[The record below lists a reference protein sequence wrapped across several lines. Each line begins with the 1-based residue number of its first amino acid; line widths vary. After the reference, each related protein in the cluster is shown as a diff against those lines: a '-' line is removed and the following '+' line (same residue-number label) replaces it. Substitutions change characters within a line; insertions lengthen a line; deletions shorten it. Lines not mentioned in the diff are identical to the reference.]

1 MQLRVHGWEKRRKAS
16 TNEGFK
22 TIDPFT
28 RELFLTRGVTA
39 LLVILLAVSSPTT
52 AKCCSLG
59 GGASYDFLGDPAM
72 DIGMNSYD
80 QFLSE
85 EYPVSVAAATD
96 VKESA
101 KSQIRLNL
109 SNNSSIYLHLT
120 LAGGSLLGKGNVTSG
135 NITGPAEAVGQLLE
149 NILSLDVTALSGEI
163 YKMSLAAE
171 GSSILGDYSL
181 TMPDGERQ
189 NATAEGKWVT

>member
-1 MQLRVHGWEKRRKAS
+1 
-16 TNEGFK
+16 
-22 TIDPFT
+22 
-28 RELFLTRGVTA
+28 
-39 LLVILLAVSSPTT
+39 
-52 AKCCSLG
+52 
-59 GGASYDFLGDPAM
+59 M

-85 EYPVSVAAATD
+85 EPPVIVATADDVKDAAT
-96 VKESA
+96 
-101 KSQIRLNL
+101 SQIHLNL
-109 SNNSSIYLHLT
+109 SNNSSIYLLLT

-135 NITGPAEAVGQLLE
+135 NATQPAEAVGQLLG
-149 NILSLDVTALSGEI
+149 NKLSLEVTALSGET

-189 NATAEGKWVT
+189 NATAEGKWVI

>member
-1 MQLRVHGWEKRRKAS
+1 M
-16 TNEGFK
+16 
-22 TIDPFT
+22 DPFT
-28 RELFLTRGVTA
+28 RELFLTRSVTA
-39 LLVILLAVSSPTT
+39 LLVIVLAVSSPTA

-85 EYPVSVAAATD
+85 EYPVPIATVAD
-96 VKESA
+96 VKEAAS
-101 KSQIRLNL
+101 SQIHLNL
-109 SNNSSIYLHLT
+109 ANNSSIDLLLT
-120 LAGGSLLGKGNVTSG
+120 MAEGSLLGKGNVTSG
-135 NITGPAEAVGQLLE
+135 NVTQPAEAVGQLLG
-149 NILSLDVTALSGEI
+149 NKLSLDITALSGEI
-163 YKMSLAAE
+163 YKFSLAAE

-189 NATAEGKWVT
+189 NATAEGKWMT